1 MDESTEM
8 IFKIV
13 IIGDAGA
20 GKTNILSKYINN
32 KFEQDSKATIGVE
45 LSCKTFTINKDK
57 ITAQIWDTAGQERY
71 KSITKAYFKGALGA
85 IIVYDVTNKVS
96 FENIEKWISDLRNY
110 TEPKISIIL
119 VGNKNDL
126 ENKREI
132 TKQDGETKAKDL
144 GIPFLETSALNGNNI
159 ELVFKTLIEE
169 VYNKCKK
176 DFEAVAEVEI
186 MRGKT
191 ITIEETKKQKKKCC
205 ESDSFHLIKDIKEK
219 IKKKKDS

>member
-13 IIGDAGA
+13 IIGDAGT
-20 GKTNILSKYINN
+20 GKTNILSQYINK

-45 LSCKTFTINKDK
+45 LSCKTFTINNDK
-57 ITAQIWDTAGQERY
+57 ITAQLWDTAGQERY

-85 IIVYDVTNKVS
+85 LIVYDITNKIS
-96 FENIEKWISDLRNY
+96 FENTEKWISDLRNY
-110 TEPKISIIL
+110 TDPKISTIL
-119 VGNKNDL
+119 VGNKNDM

-132 TKQDGETKAKDL
+132 PKEDGEMKAKAF
-144 GIPFLETSALNGNNI
+144 GVPFLETSALNGNNI
-159 ELVFKTLIEE
+159 ELVFKTLIDE

-176 DFEAVAEVEI
+176 EFEAVAEVEI

-191 ITIEETKKQKKKCC
+191 ITVEETKKKKKKCC
-205 ESDSFHLIKDIKEK
+205 EKDSVPLIKEIKQK
-219 IKKKKDS
+219 IKKKEE